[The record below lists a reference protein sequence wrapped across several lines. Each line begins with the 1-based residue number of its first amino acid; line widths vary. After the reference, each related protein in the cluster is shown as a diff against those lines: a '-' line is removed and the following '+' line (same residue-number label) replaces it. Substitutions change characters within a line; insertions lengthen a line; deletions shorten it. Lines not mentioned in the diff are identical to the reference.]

1 MKPPHTS
8 SRQEQ
13 PPAGC
18 MSTVPI
24 NTTAPAGHDDLRP
37 AAPPS
42 KRAERLA
49 FFAFVVTFIAAR
61 ILVLLII
68 TRRIPNLYLHTGG
81 KHVHHL
87 LYGIFLL
94 SASGAYLLFARPDGW
109 RRQVAAVAYG
119 VGLGLTFDEFS
130 MWLHLGGTYW
140 QRASFDAVV
149 IIAAVLGWIA
159 YAPRLRDF
167 RGRHWAGAG
176 VMALAIAAFAS
187 LMVFSVHSADKHWGN
202 RVREIETIGPQ

>member
-1 MKPPHTS
+1 MARSVSTGPITTSALAPHD
-8 SRQEQ
+8 SR
-13 PPAGC
+13 PG
-18 MSTVPI
+18 
-24 NTTAPAGHDDLRP
+24 APQ
-37 AAPPS
+37 S

-49 FFAFVVTFIAAR
+49 FLAFVVTFIAAR
-61 ILVLLII
+61 VLVLLII

-94 SASGAYLLFARPDGW
+94 SASGAYVLFARPDGW

-159 YAPRLRDF
+159 FAPRLRDF
-167 RGRHWAGAG
+167 RGRHWTAAGL
-176 VMALAIAAFAS
+176 MAFAVAAFAGFLVLS
-187 LMVFSVHSADKHWGN
+187 FYSADRHWGE